1 MKDHISIG
9 AGGRLLV
16 FGGNYGNLQA
26 TQALF
31 AEAETLGIGPDA
43 MLCTGDLA
51 AYCADPQATTRLV
64 RETGVPVVMGN
75 CEDSLASEAQ
85 DCGCGYA
92 EGTVCDLLAR
102 QWYDFCRA
110 EIDAETKRWMGR
122 LPRRITVEIGGRR
135 LLAVHGGVTRIN
147 DFFFP
152 STPTAEKAAEID
164 SVGAEGVIA
173 GHSGLPFTQLVGDR
187 LWVNSGALGMPANDG
202 TPRVWCALIED
213 LGDGLRASLRALTY
227 DHATAAARMRKAGLA
242 AGYADCLES
251 GLWPSLDVLPE
262 AERRRGGQAIAE
274 VDIFWPSDSVIGKR
288 AAL

>member
-1 MKDHISIG
+1 MRDHVTIA

-51 AYCADPQATTRLV
+51 AYCAEPQETAQLV
-64 RETGVPVVMGN
+64 REAGVPVVMGN
-75 CEDSLASEAQ
+75 CEDAIASEAE
-85 DCGCGYA
+85 DCGCGYE
-92 EGTVCDLLAR
+92 EGTACDLLAR

-110 EIDAETKRWMGR
+110 EIDAETKRWMGC
-122 LPRRITVEIGGRR
+122 LPRRITVESGGRR
-135 LLAVHGGVTRIN
+135 LLAIHGGVTRIN

-152 STPTAEKAAEID
+152 STPTGEKTAEID
-164 SVGAEGVIA
+164 SAGAEGVIA
-173 GHSGLPFTQLVGDR
+173 GHSGLPFVQALGDR

-202 TPRVWCALIED
+202 TARVWYALIED
-213 LGDGLRASLRALTY
+213 LVEGLRVSLRALAY
-227 DHATAAARMRKAGLA
+227 DHDIAAARMRKAGLA
-242 AGYADCLES
+242 AGYADCLEN

-262 AERRRGGQAIAE
+262 AERQRSGQAIAE
-274 VDIFWPSDSVIGKR
+274 VETFWPSDGVIEKR